1 MRNRSV
7 LYFAGFIFAIL
18 GFLVFD
24 YSLRKDYIVKKTQPR
39 MIAEVSATAAEA
51 QPEDSGVALRGRFLN
66 RFKNFV
72 THMGTISDEPEESEE
87 FLREFSQTI
96 QSSDIVALGEILKDT
111 KMRNS
116 ERTLALELMVMHQ
129 DFNGHNLLNTFAQ
142 DEYFGPQANTDFEI
156 ALRAQ
161 AIEGLTLFADK
172 KLVRKNLENLKIR
185 TKHAFL
191 YDRAERGIAYL
202 SDQNLAAQME
212 SADAKASK
220 K

>member
-18 GFLVFD
+18 GFLMFD

-39 MIAEVSATAAEA
+39 MIVEEEQPEVS
-51 QPEDSGVALRGRFLN
+51 DLALRARFLN

-72 THMGTISDEPEESEE
+72 ARMGAISDEPEGSEQ
-87 FLREFSQTI
+87 FLREFAQTI
-96 QSSDIVALGEILKDT
+96 QDSDIVALSEVLKNT
-111 KMRNS
+111 KMRNN
-116 ERTLALELMVMHQ
+116 ERTLALELMVMNQ
-129 DFNGHNLLNTFAQ
+129 DFNGHNLLNAFAQ
-142 DEYFGPQANTDFEI
+142 DEYFGPNANTDFEI

-172 KLVRKNLENLKIR
+172 KLVRKNLENIKVR

-191 YDRAERGIAYL
+191 YDRADRSLAYL
-202 SDQNLAAQME
+202 SDQNLAAQWNL
-212 SADAKASK
+212 SDAKASK
-220 K
+220 R